1 MQDLIDDFLNYLSV
15 ERNLSQNTIISY
27 SKDLNS
33 YISFL
38 EDQRTES
45 LDKTTRSDITDF
57 MLKQK
62 ESGLS
67 TNSIIRSLAAI
78 KSFYRF
84 LLREGKILSDPTDML
99 ESPKIY
105 KHIPESLS
113 ILEVQ
118 RLLEQPKSKDKIG
131 IRDRAILETMYAA
144 GLRCSELVDLKL
156 DDVDL
161 DVGYLRCFGKGGKQR
176 IIPIGKKAVLA
187 IKRYL
192 EKVRGSIRSPYL
204 FLNRQKNRLSRQSIW
219 KIIKKYVRSANI
231 KLKVKPHTLR
241 HSFATHL
248 LQRGADLRF
257 VQELLGHSDISTT
270 QIYTHIDK
278 DRLKAIH
285 KRYHPR
291 P

>member
-15 ERNLSQNTIISY
+15 ERNLSKNTIISY
-27 SKDLNS
+27 AKDLNS
-33 YISFL
+33 YVSFL
-38 EDQRTES
+38 ENQKIDS
-45 LDKTTRSDITDF
+45 LNKTTRGDITDF

-62 ESGLS
+62 ELGLS
-67 TNSIIRSLAAI
+67 TNSVIRALAAI

-84 LLREGKILSDPTDML
+84 LLREGKILVDPTDML
-99 ESPKIY
+99 ESPRIY

-118 RLLEQPKSKDKIG
+118 RLLEQPKSKDKTG

-176 IIPIGKKAVLA
+176 IIPIGKKASLA

-192 EKVRGSIRSPYL
+192 EKVRGGIKSPYL
-204 FLNRQKNRLSRQSIW
+204 FLNRQKNRLSRQSVW
-219 KIIKKYVRSANI
+219 KIIKKYARFANI
-231 KLKVKPHTLR
+231 RLKVKPHTLR

-270 QIYTHIDK
+270 QIYTHIDR

-291 P
+291 S